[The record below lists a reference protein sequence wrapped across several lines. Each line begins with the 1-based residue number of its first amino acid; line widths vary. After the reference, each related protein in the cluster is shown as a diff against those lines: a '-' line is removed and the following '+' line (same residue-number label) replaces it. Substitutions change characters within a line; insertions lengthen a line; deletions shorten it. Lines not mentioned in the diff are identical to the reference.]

1 MLRRRIGFS
10 AIGIGYAGVLVLE
23 AALAHAG
30 AGHAVA
36 YGVFVAA
43 TGAFDL
49 RPGECRV
56 GGCRGLGDQ
65 RLNILN
71 RPGLI
76 VSGVSAG
83 C

>member
-49 RPGECRV
+49 RPESAALVVVV
-56 GGCRGLGDQ
+56 GWV
-65 RLNILN
+65 IS
-71 RPGLI
+71 
-76 VSGVSAG
+76 V
-83 C
+83 